1 MNKLRSSSIVRPN
14 AREDGTSNVTKFL
27 AACASY
33 GLPPEDLFS
42 NDDFAVSSAESLA
55 RVAKTIIA
63 LFQLVETPFLHR
75 SKVLVGQSGGHT
87 DNSPNSPYSPGTFSR
102 AAAASSPNLSS
113 ERLQRSVSPAGPP
126 SPVRQRRFSPPG
138 LPPVRSSSPE
148 EPPPRQN
155 NPSKPVKRDG
165 VVATALVVD
174 VDNDRITANPIIPAL
189 PPRSPR
195 RPQPPLRQFDNDVDD
210 PFTRAVESAAG
221 GLPERASV
229 ADSTR
234 VLAPGSARASLA
246 DSSLP
251 MPIPIVQ
258 RHSTSSS
265 MTETTTI
272 TSLLDF
278 RQQNNSGTSSNTN
291 NFGTVRTITT
301 EATSAFSFCQA
312 EDSPV
317 SPSFFD
323 EMVKKRRFS
332 RERKMSG
339 TGNAD
344 LVRVPEEVE
353 EGSTYKAGGG
363 LMAKGKAKAQDHE
376 REKVERTHTHLGKGK
391 RPDDFFTPQ
400 IQNHSP
406 TMSRP
411 PDQEDSPSRISNPL
425 SSSPTRKLAIPGAN
439 RRSESLEV
447 LPEFPRPSLHRP
459 SHSIDIP
466 GLLPK
471 AYARDASP
479 DGLAAASGR
488 VMPRRQSTKPNVQR
502 NGICIPR
509 LNIDNPRNSCG
520 SGDSLVPFPRAVSG
534 DHPSPSPSPSFDTRA
549 GGESSGIHDNPRPV
563 RGRFQ
568 SDVEGSSTR
577 RPRPSSYDELGAR
590 PARTRFE
597 SMVNLGVVTGNASAS
612 DLITR
617 DSMDGSAVR
626 KTLIVKEQGKPPTH
640 FVSLLIL

>member
-1 MNKLRSSSIVRPN
+1 MNKLRSSSIVRPD
-14 AREDGTSNVTKFL
+14 AREDGTSNLTKFL

-75 SKVLVGQSGGHT
+75 SKVLVGQSGGHM
-87 DNSPNSPYSPGTFSR
+87 DNSPYSPGTFSR

-113 ERLQRSVSPAGPP
+113 EHLRRSVSPAGPP

-138 LPPVRSSSPE
+138 LPPVRSRSPE
-148 EPPPRQN
+148 EPAPRQN
-155 NPSKPVKRDG
+155 SPSKPVKRDG
-165 VVATALVVD
+165 IVATALVVD
-174 VDNDRITANPIIPAL
+174 VDNDRITANPIIPAV

-195 RPQPPLRQFDNDVDD
+195 RPQPPFRQFDNDADD

-221 GLPERASV
+221 GLPERESV
-229 ADSTR
+229 ADSIQ
-234 VLAPGSARASLA
+234 VLVPGSARASVA

-251 MPIPIVQ
+251 IPIPIVQ
-258 RHSTSSS
+258 RQSTASS
-265 MTETTTI
+265 MTETTSF

-278 RQQNNSGTSSNTN
+278 RQQNNSGTSNNTN
-291 NFGTVRTITT
+291 NGNFGTVRTMTT
-301 EATSAFSFCQA
+301 EATSAFSFGQA

-323 EMVKKRRFS
+323 EMIKKRRFS
-332 RERKMSG
+332 MERKISG
-339 TGNAD
+339 TGSPD

-376 REKVERTHTHLGKGK
+376 REKVERNPIHPGKGK

-400 IQNHSP
+400 FQNHSP
-406 TMSRP
+406 AKSRP

-425 SSSPTRKLAIPGAN
+425 SSSPSRKLGIPGAN

-459 SHSIDIP
+459 SHSIDTP

-471 AYARDASP
+471 ASVYARDASP
-479 DGLAAASGR
+479 DGLASASSR
-488 VMPRRQSTKPNVQR
+488 VMPRRNTKPNVPR

-534 DHPSPSPSPSFDTRA
+534 EQPSPSPSPSFDTRA
-549 GGESSGIHDNPRPV
+549 GGEPSGIHDNPRPV

-617 DSMDGSAVR
+617 DSMDGSTVR
-626 KTLIVKEQGKPPTH
+626 KTLIVREQGKPPTH
-640 FVSLLIL
+640 FVSSLFL